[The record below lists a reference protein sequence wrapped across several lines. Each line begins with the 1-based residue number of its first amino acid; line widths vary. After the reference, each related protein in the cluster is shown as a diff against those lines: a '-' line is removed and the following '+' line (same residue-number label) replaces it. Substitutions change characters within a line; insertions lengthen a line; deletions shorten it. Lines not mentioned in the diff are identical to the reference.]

1 HQEKKEQDQKK
12 PHVCQRL
19 SHFHVPNHGHVT
31 DFFEYVSWEFGP
43 LQTIGAVIICP
54 MLGFILLNLTPTC
67 IQNNSRLFR
76 KKRKNKKK
84 RKAKESLHPKLRS
97 SVQPLYDRTQSK
109 LAYDRDIKII
119 VDVHKN
125 FIVLI
130 IVLINSIIIS
140 LNVVELTIK

>member
-1 HQEKKEQDQKK
+1 MVDKLGVSLASLIDITSHYK
-12 PHVCQRL
+12 PLGRV
-19 SHFHVPNHGHVT
+19 F
-31 DFFEYVSWEFGP
+31 
-43 LQTIGAVIICP
+43 
-54 MLGFILLNLTPTC
+54 GFILLNLTPTC

-109 LAYDRDIKII
+109 LG
-119 VDVHKN
+119 VLKN

-130 IVLINSIIIS
+130 IVLINSIIIQMYS
-140 LNVVELTIK
+140 NVMRKKLELTIK